1 MSFNKKNIHIK
12 INISDFRTIATILII
27 TGTHGSETGASGL
40 KNQEQ
45 LDHFY
50 YVEDCEMVGAKRG
63 PSRCR
68 VPIHSSE
75 WNTRVPMMTK
85 PAEKLDPLPPGCFYQ
100 DDVLKTMDIRVANM
114 AYYHGHSQK
123 LLDDITELNP
133 AVVILAFCYSI
144 NSDVS
149 MLLRSNG
156 TFSSMILN
164 HDLKVITG
172 NPLAEMNHVQKDLL
186 AEIGLIFSRRL
197 ENKLSFNVSS

>member
-1 MSFNKKNIHIK
+1 MF
-12 INISDFRTIATILII
+12 ISDFRTIATILII
-27 TGTHGSETGASGL
+27 TGTHGTEAGVSGL
-40 KNQEQ
+40 TDMDR

-50 YVEDCEMVGAKRG
+50 YVEDCQMVGVERG
-63 PSRCR
+63 PSRRR
-68 VPIHSSE
+68 VPIDSSE

-197 ENKLSFNVSS
+197 ENKLYFNVSS

>member
-1 MSFNKKNIHIK
+1 MFI
-12 INISDFRTIATILII
+12 INFRTIATILII
-27 TGTHGSETGASGL
+27 TGTHGTEAGVSGL
-40 KNQEQ
+40 TDMDR

-50 YVEDCEMVGAKRG
+50 YVEDCEMVGVRNG
-63 PSRCR
+63 PSRRR
-68 VPIHSSE
+68 VPIESSD

-186 AEIGLIFSRRL
+186 AEIGLIFSRCL

>member
-1 MSFNKKNIHIK
+1 MELKIKLNIFNF
-12 INISDFRTIATILII
+12 STIATILII
-27 TGTHGSETGASGL
+27 TGTHGTEAGVSGL
-40 KNQEQ
+40 TDMDR
-45 LDHFY
+45 LDHFF
-50 YVEDCEMVGAKRG
+50 YVEDCQMVGVKNG
-63 PSRCR
+63 PDRRR
-68 VPIHSSE
+68 VPIDSSE

-186 AEIGLIFSRRL
+186 AEIGLIFSRHQ
-197 ENKLSFNVSS
+197 ENESSFNVSS

>member
-1 MSFNKKNIHIK
+1 MY
-12 INISDFRTIATILII
+12 FRTIATILII
-27 TGTHGSETGASGL
+27 TGTHGTEAGVSGL
-40 KNQEQ
+40 TDMDR

-50 YVEDCEMVGAKRG
+50 YVEDCEMVGVKNG
-63 PSRCR
+63 PSRRR
-68 VPIHSSE
+68 VPIPSSE

-144 NSDVS
+144 NSDLS
-149 MLLRSNG
+149 MLLRSRGVFG
-156 TFSSMILN
+156 TMLIT
-164 HDLKVITG
+164 HDLRLITG
-172 NPLAEMNHVQKDLL
+172 NPRAQLSNLQKELLKLIGEILTRPGRQYFHV
-186 AEIGLIFSRRL
+186 
-197 ENKLSFNVSS
+197 

>member
-1 MSFNKKNIHIK
+1 MLVV
-12 INISDFRTIATILII
+12 T
-27 TGTHGSETGASGL
+27 GSEEVPKGHLRTGLTDEDWLHLL
-40 KNQEQ
+40 KHQ
-45 LDHFY
+45 FY
-50 YVEDCEMVGAKRG
+50 MADCKKVGVKNG
-63 PSRCR
+63 PSRREGR
-68 VPIHSSE
+68 VPIACSE

-172 NPLAEMNHVQKDLL
+172 NPLAEMNHVQKNLL
-186 AEIGLIFSRRL
+186 AEIGLILCRGP
-197 ENKLSFNVSS
+197 EIK

>member
-1 MSFNKKNIHIK
+1 M
-12 INISDFRTIATILII
+12 DR
-27 TGTHGSETGASGL
+27 
-40 KNQEQ
+40 

-50 YVEDCEMVGAKRG
+50 YVEDCQMVGVERG
-63 PSRCR
+63 PDRRKGR
-68 VPIHSSE
+68 VPIDSSE

-85 PAEKLDPLPPGCFYQ
+85 PAEKLDPLPPGCFYR